1 MMKISLL
8 NFMITCNDSSTVEI
22 CGNSF
27 SGYNAYSR
35 SLYHSKGVVGCG
47 RGVVYLTG
55 ASN

>member
-8 NFMITCNDSSTVEI
+8 NFRLPVMNSSTVEI

-27 SGYNAYSR
+27 SGYTAYSR
-35 SLYHSKGVVGCG
+35 SFYHSKEVVGCG
-47 RGVVYLTG
+47 RDVVYLTG